1 MHQSFPVRATC
12 PIQPIRNTCSRALAL
27 VVITFLLSS
36 GARLALAQAIYGTIS
51 GTVTDASGAA
61 VPNAM
66 VTVTDV
72 RVADDLRDASV
83 FVTVAGDEHEHELAF
98 IALRRAA
105 PYVRKQLGFS
115 LNLRHTPAL
124 HFVRDTV
131 EEKAARVDALL
142 GKIETPTEGTKDAE

>member
-1 MHQSFPVRATC
+1 MHRPERIADTLREEIAQIVGYELEDP
-12 PIQPIRNTCSRALAL
+12 
-27 VVITFLLSS
+27 
-36 GARLALAQAIYGTIS
+36 RLT
-51 GTVTDASGAA
+51 
-61 VPNAM
+61 M

-142 GKIETPTEGTKDAE
+142 GKVEYGKDEG